1 MQSFLKDFKDSDIEG
16 DVTEGGNIQTLSIKT
31 LTPLKEKRSNSKNIS
46 ASKQNKL

>member
-16 DVTEGGNIQTLSIKT
+16 DATEGGNIQT

-46 ASKQNKL
+46 ASKQNKLQ